1 MRHREIVPSDQ
12 LSFLAGGSEMARMIR
27 ERDWSTHPFGPPG
40 TWPQSLRSA
49 LSICLH
55 SAFPTAIYWGPELRL
70 LYNDA
75 WAPIPGPRHP
85 AALGAPAREVWAD
98 IWHVIEPQF
107 SELLATGEG
116 IFVEN
121 QMLPMRR
128 YGALETTYWN
138 YSFTAIRGEDGT
150 IAGIF
155 NSGNETTAHVLQQR
169 QMRFLLEL
177 GEHLRSSQDPATAR
191 RTATGLL
198 GAYLEVDRVVL
209 AETADDAEGFAIVEV
224 WTADQRAD
232 QGADQAASAG
242 HVAALA
248 AFGGHVLH
256 ELRAGRVVRIDNV
269 ATHPEAGDLRAKGVG
284 AVVAVPW
291 LDSEGLSGALLL
303 HVREP
308 RAWNEFDVT
317 TVKELLER
325 TGNWIQRIRAAE
337 RERIMVRE
345 VDHRARN
352 VLAVAQSLVRLT
364 SADDLEAYRDKVEAR
379 MGALAGAHALLASK
393 KWKTV
398 ELSALLE
405 QELAPFRGGA
415 PDRVLTDG
423 PRVAL
428 PPDLTQNVALLLHE
442 LATNA
447 AKHGAFRTEQGRL
460 AVTWEVDRAGNLRF
474 AWSETVHGQLSRPP
488 GAVEA
493 GFGTRLLDRVVRNQL
508 GGTLDQELTPSG
520 LRCRIEIP
528 LAKAGREAGG
538 AKASRTRPP
547 GAP

>member
-1 MRHREIVPSDQ
+1 
-12 LSFLAGGSEMARMIR
+12 MARMIR
-27 ERDWSTHPFGPPG
+27 EHDWSNHPFGLPG

-85 AALGAPAREVWAD
+85 AALGAPARDVWAD

-138 YSFTAIRGEDGT
+138 YSFTAIRGEDGK

-155 NSGNETTAHVLQQR
+155 NSGNETTEHVLLQR

-177 GEHLRSSQDPATAR
+177 GEHLRANHGPATAR
-191 RTATGLL
+191 RTAIGLL

-209 AETADDAEGFAIVEV
+209 AETADGGRSFEIANE
-224 WTADQRAD
+224 WTADRTAEQMAE
-232 QGADQAASAG
+232 QMAGQVAEQATSMSP
-242 HVAALA
+242 VAAFSD
-248 AFGGHVLH
+248 FGGYVLD
-256 ELRAGRVVRIDNV
+256 ELRAGRVVRIENV
-269 ATHPEAGDLRAKGVG
+269 ATHPEVGDLEAKGIA

-291 LDSEGLSGALLL
+291 LDSEGFSGAILL
-303 HVREP
+303 HGPEP
-308 RAWNEFDVT
+308 RAWNEFDVNM
-317 TVKELLER
+317 VAEFLER
-325 TGNWIQRIRAAE
+325 TSNWIQRIRAAE

-405 QELAPFRGGA
+405 QELAPFLGGA
-415 PDRVLTDG
+415 PDRVLTAG
-423 PRVAL
+423 PLVAL

-474 AWSETVHGQLSRPP
+474 AWTETVHGETSRRSDR
-488 GAVEA
+488 VRA
-493 GFGTRLLDRVVRNQL
+493 GFGTRLLDRVVRSQL
-508 GGTLDQELTPSG
+508 GGTLEQELTESG
-520 LRCRIEIP
+520 LRCRIEFP
-528 LAKAGREAGG
+528 LAKTGRQEAG
-538 AKASRTRPP
+538 ATSSKARRLGSP
-547 GAP
+547 